1 MALLSKLNT
10 KKDELNEKYQLSI
23 GYYKDELE
31 YLIKIM
37 TNEYK
42 GSGKDKNIP
51 KIVVY
56 SSDSGSEDQISRV
69 SFHEDEE

>member
-1 MALLSKLNT
+1 
-10 KKDELNEKYQLSI
+10 
-23 GYYKDELE
+23 
-31 YLIKIM
+31 M